1 MSLYAF
7 DGTWNSAVIDDG
19 QEGKDDTNVVLFY
32 EAYQGRKWYVSGP
45 GTRLGKL
52 GKALG
57 GVMGAGARERLQ
69 EAYKQL
75 CTDYEA
81 GDTTIDIVGFSRGAA
96 IALDFANLIKD
107 RGIRESA
114 TDAVIANNVPIRFL
128 GLWDVVGSFGIPVG
142 ERLFQKINLGHT
154 LSVPGNVEYA
164 FHALAMDDRRQ
175 SFRPTRQLSAYEVWF
190 RGVHSD
196 VGGGNGNAGLSCI
209 ALRWMMCKAKA
220 AGLPIDAAAINARS
234 GKINPDAPL
243 CLPKDLI
250 ENAARE
256 FWPDDR
262 IHYSVT
268 DRPHHNN
275 APAANS
281 RETRA
286 DELLAVARA
295 SLPSRAPP
303 KKPSRPPGDS
313 EHPGHVPIG
322 D

>member
-1 MSLYAF
+1 
-7 DGTWNSAVIDDG
+7 
-19 QEGKDDTNVVLFY
+19 TNVVLFFD
-32 EAYQGRKWYVSGP
+32 AYQGPKWYVSGP

-57 GVMGAGARERLQ
+57 GFTGAGARERLQ

-75 CTDYEA
+75 CTNYKA

-107 RGIRESA
+107 RGIRDSA
-114 TDAVIANNVPIRFL
+114 TDAVIANDASIRFL

-142 ERLFQKINLGHT
+142 EQLFQKINLGHA
-154 LSVPGNVEYA
+154 LSVPDNVEYA

-175 SFRPTRQLSAYEVWF
+175 SFRPTRQLQAYEVWF

-209 ALRWMMCKAKA
+209 ALRWMLCKARA
-220 AGLPIDAAAINARS
+220 AGLPIDAAAIDARS
-234 GKINPDAPL
+234 AKMNPDAPL

-250 ENAARE
+250 ENAPRE

-262 IHYSVT
+262 IHYSAT

-275 APAANS
+275 APAAYP
-281 RETRA
+281 RETPA

-295 SLPSRAPP
+295 SLAPRTPPS
-303 KKPSRPPGDS
+303 KPSRPPGNS
-313 EHPGHVPIG
+313 EHTGRAPI
-322 D
+322 DD